1 MNLSQINLNDID
13 LREAGDWPL
22 VGKLI
27 LAVLIMAAVLGAGY
41 YFFVSDQLVQLDK
54 ITQEEQQLRQE
65 FTEKQRVAA
74 NLESF
79 RSQLKQLESDLQVML
94 GQLPTGTEM
103 PELLENISDT
113 GKRNGLE
120 FDLFKPENE
129 QPRDF
134 YAAKPIDRKSVV

>member
-54 ITQEEQQLRQE
+54 IT
-65 FTEKQRVAA
+65 
-74 NLESF
+74 
-79 RSQLKQLESDLQVML
+79 
-94 GQLPTGTEM
+94 
-103 PELLENISDT
+103 
-113 GKRNGLE
+113 
-120 FDLFKPENE
+120 
-129 QPRDF
+129 
-134 YAAKPIDRKSVV
+134 DRKSVV